1 ASAWSSRHRTAKR
14 HALSGRSPPGDGTMI
29 FAACLILAVT
39 LLAYVFA
46 PPAEITSGP
55 EKDRVAFLR
64 ERKDM
69 VYENLRDL
77 NFEHKAGKL
86 SDADFESLR
95 GSLESEAAALL
106 SEINSLVASSQY

>member
-1 ASAWSSRHRTAKR
+1 
-14 HALSGRSPPGDGTMI
+14 MI
-29 FAACLILAVT
+29 FAACFILAVA

-106 SEINSLVASSQY
+106 SEINSLVVSSR

>member
-1 ASAWSSRHRTAKR
+1 
-14 HALSGRSPPGDGTMI
+14 MI
-29 FAACLILAVT
+29 FAACLILAVA

-95 GSLESEAAALL
+95 GSLESEAATLL
-106 SEINSLVASSQY
+106 SEISALERV